1 MTPQPSRAARPAGAP
16 SSVADL
22 LALGLGYHKAGRI
35 PEAID
40 LYTEVLQLD
49 RDQPYALH
57 LLGEIAHRAGRNERA
72 VELIERAVTLMP
84 ELAEAH
90 NNLGT
95 AYQALGR
102 LGEAEASYRRAIELK
117 PSLLIARSNLGAV
130 LKAQGNV
137 EEARRQVER
146 VLTLD
151 PRAAEACVTLGDILR
166 EERDYAAAEDCYRIA
181 TEQRPDNAAAWN
193 NLGIMLM
200 AQRRNEEARDVF
212 ERAVALDSHSAEAH
226 NNLGNALRELGK
238 FKEAVAWY
246 EKALAIR
253 PLYPQAL
260 SNMGAALAARFMFQ
274 EALPF
279 LRKAVECDPGFIDAL
294 LNLGACLRN
303 LDRLS
308 EALECFD
315 RALELEPENPRCHNY
330 RGLTLIE
337 TGVIE
342 DGLAQCRKAFRLDPN
357 YMRAQSNYL
366 FGLNYRAEITGA
378 EMLAEHRA
386 FEIPSRQPPA
396 RSFANRTDP
405 ERRLRVAYISPDF
418 KRHSCAFFIEPLL
431 AAHDKADFEVFCYSD
446 VPLPDPV
453 TLRIKQ
459 HADHWRDI
467 NKLPDAELADAVRA
481 DEIDIAIELAGHTG
495 QHRLNAFATRIAPIQ
510 ISWLG
515 YPCTTGLS
523 AIGFRLTDAIA
534 DPPGMTDAH
543 YTETLVRLPQTFLC
557 YRPHDDAPEAGPL
570 PALTGN
576 PFTFGSFNNLPKIN
590 DRVIGIWARILSEAP
605 GTRLLLKSR
614 SLADEPTCAR
624 IRAAFETHG
633 IGASRLELVA
643 WIGNPADHLRLYDR
657 IDLAL
662 DPFPYNGTTTTCEA
676 MWMGV
681 PVLTLAGERH
691 AARVGASLLTQV
703 GLQQFVTNSVEAYV
717 DRAVALVRQL
727 GELAAVR
734 RDLRGNMAAS
744 PLCDGAAFARD
755 VEHAY
760 RALWRDWCRRSRIS
774 EE

>member
-1 MTPQPSRAARPAGAP
+1 MMSQSSSAARPGGAP

-22 LALGLGYHKAGRI
+22 LALGLGFHKAGRI

-40 LYTEVLQLD
+40 LYTEVLRLD
-49 RDQPYALH
+49 PDQPYALH
-57 LLGEIAHRAGRNERA
+57 LLGEIAHRAGKNERA
-72 VELIERAVTLMP
+72 VELIERAVRLRP
-84 ELAEAH
+84 DLAEAH

-117 PSLLIARSNLGAV
+117 PSLLIAGSNLGAV

-137 EEARRQVER
+137 AEARRQIER

-200 AQRRNEEARDVF
+200 AQRRNEDARAVF
-212 ERAVALDSHSAEAH
+212 ERAVALDPHSAEAH

-238 FKEAVAWY
+238 FEEAVAWY

-253 PLYPQAL
+253 PHYPQAL

-279 LRKAVECDPGFIDAL
+279 LRKAVECDPGFFDAL

-303 LDRLS
+303 LDHLS
-308 EALECFD
+308 EALDCFD
-315 RALELEPENPRCHNY
+315 RALALEPDNPRGHNY
-330 RGLTLIE
+330 RGLTLLE
-337 TGVIE
+337 TGAIE
-342 DGLAQCRKAFRLDPN
+342 EGLARCREAFRRDPH

-386 FEIPSRQPPA
+386 FETPA
-396 RSFANRTDP
+396 RRPPERRFANRREP
-405 ERRLRVAYISPDF
+405 GRRLRVAYISPDF

-431 AAHDKADFEVFCYSD
+431 AAHDKNEVEVFCFSD

-459 HADHWRDI
+459 HADHWRDT
-467 NKLPDAELADAVRA
+467 NKLSDSELADAVRA
-481 DEIDIAIELAGHTG
+481 AEIDIAIELAGHTG
-495 QHRLNAFATRIAPIQ
+495 QHRLNAFATRMAPIQ

-523 AIGFRLTDAIA
+523 AIGYRLTDGIA
-534 DPPGMTDAH
+534 DPPGMTDSH
-543 YTETLVRLPQTFLC
+543 YTESLVRLPRTFLC

-570 PALTGN
+570 PALTGR

-590 DRVIGIWARILSEAP
+590 NRVVETWARILRGAP
-605 GTRLLLKSR
+605 GAHLLLKSR
-614 SLADEPTCAR
+614 SLADRLTCVR
-624 IRAAFETHG
+624 IRTEFERHG
-633 IGASRLELVA
+633 IDASRLDLVA
-643 WIGNPADHLRLYDR
+643 WIGNPAEHLRLYER

-703 GLQQFVTNSVEAYV
+703 GLPQFVTGSVEAYV
-717 DRAVALVRQL
+717 DRAIALARRPE
-727 GELAAVR
+727 ELAAVR
-734 RDLRGNMAAS
+734 RDLRGSMATS
-744 PLCDGAAFARD
+744 PLCDAAAFARD
-755 VEHAY
+755 IEHAY
-760 RALWRDWCRRSRIS
+760 RALWREWCRRS
-774 EE
+774 

>member
-1 MTPQPSRAARPAGAP
+1 MTSQSSSAARSGSAP

-40 LYTEVLQLD
+40 LYTEVLRLD
-49 RDQPYALH
+49 PDQPYALH
-57 LLGEIAHRAGRNERA
+57 LLGEIAHRAGKNERA

-84 ELAEAH
+84 DLAEAY

-117 PSLLIARSNLGAV
+117 PSLLIAGSNLGAV

-137 EEARRQVER
+137 EEARRQLER

-166 EERDYAAAEDCYRIA
+166 EECDYAAAEECYRIA

-200 AQRRNEEARDVF
+200 AQRRNEEARAVF
-212 ERAVALDSHSAEAH
+212 ERAVALDPHSAEAH

-238 FKEAVAWY
+238 FTEAAVWY

-253 PLYPQAL
+253 PNYPQAL
-260 SNMGAALAARFMFQ
+260 NNMGAALAARFKFQ

-279 LRKAVECDPGFIDAL
+279 LRKAVECDPKFIDAL

-308 EALECFD
+308 EALEYFD
-315 RALELEPENPRCHNY
+315 RALALEPDNPRSHNY
-330 RGLTLIE
+330 RGLTLLE

-342 DGLAQCRKAFRLDPN
+342 EGLARCREAFRLDPN
-357 YMRAQSNYL
+357 YMRAHSNYL
-366 FGLNYRAEITGA
+366 FGLNYRAGITGA
-378 EMLAEHRA
+378 EMLAEHRT
-386 FEIPSRQPPA
+386 FETPARRPPA
-396 RSFANRTDP
+396 RDFANSAEP

-431 AAHDKADFEVFCYSD
+431 AAHDKAAVEVFCYSD

-459 HADHWRDI
+459 HANHWRDTD
-467 NKLPDAELADAVRA
+467 KLSDAELADAVRA
-481 DEIDIAIELAGHTG
+481 DQIDIAIELAGHTG
-495 QHRLNAFATRIAPIQ
+495 QHRLNAFATRMAPIQ
-510 ISWLG
+510 IAWLG

-523 AIGFRLTDAIA
+523 AIGYRLTDGVA
-534 DPPGMTDAH
+534 DPPGMTDSH
-543 YTETLVRLPQTFLC
+543 YTESLVRLPRTFLC
-557 YRPHDDAPEAGPL
+557 YRPHDDAPEPGPL
-570 PALTGN
+570 PALSGS

-590 DRVIGIWARILSEAP
+590 SRVVETWAKILRGAPEA
-605 GTRLLLKSR
+605 RLLLKSR

-624 IRAAFETHG
+624 IRAEFESHG
-633 IGASRLELVA
+633 IDASRLELVA
-643 WIGNPADHLRLYDR
+643 WIGNPAEHLRLYER

-703 GLQQFVTNSVEAYV
+703 GLQDFVTESLDAYV
-717 DRAVALVRQL
+717 DRAIALARRPN
-727 GELAAVR
+727 ELAAVR
-734 RDLRGNMAAS
+734 RDLRRSMSAS
-744 PLCDGAAFARD
+744 PLCDSAGFARD
-755 VEHAY
+755 VERAY
-760 RALWRDWCRRSRIS
+760 RALWREWCRRS
-774 EE
+774 